1 MNKIIMITGATAGF
15 GRATAKK
22 FAENGYNVIIT
33 GRRTERLDEVKKEL
47 GKNKGIKVLPL
58 NFDVRKRY
66 EVEDIINEMPD
77 EWKNIDIL
85 VNNAGLAVGLDPIDR
100 GNIDDWDRMVDT
112 NIKGILYVTRAVVP
126 FMVARKTGHIFN
138 ISSIAGKE
146 EYENGNVYCATKHA
160 VDSLSR
166 SMRIDLLK
174 HNIKVTNIAPGM
186 AETEFSLVR
195 FKDDRKRA
203 KEVYRG
209 VDPLTAE
216 DIADVIYW
224 CATRPPH
231 VCINDITITP
241 LQQANVHHINRRQ

>member
-1 MNKIIMITGATAGF
+1 
-15 GRATAKK
+15 
-22 FAENGYNVIIT
+22 
-33 GRRTERLDEVKKEL
+33 
-47 GKNKGIKVLPL
+47 
-58 NFDVRKRY
+58 
-66 EVEDIINEMPD
+66 
-77 EWKNIDIL
+77 
-85 VNNAGLAVGLDPIDR
+85 
-100 GNIDDWDRMVDT
+100 
-112 NIKGILYVTRAVVP
+112 
-126 FMVARKTGHIFN
+126 
-138 ISSIAGKE
+138 
-146 EYENGNVYCATKHA
+146 
-160 VDSLSR
+160 
-166 SMRIDLLK
+166 LK